1 MKHPKSSRTKDR
13 ARYKN
18 GIAMARAALARRQAA
33 AAKTAA
39 ADVKGDL
46 IAEGDSWFDYPLFD
60 VLEMLEDDGW
70 KIESAAH
77 KGDNLEDMAHD
88 ETQLDRLARAFSKFR
103 QHGVQPKAI
112 LLSGGGND
120 IAGDEFPVLLNHAN
134 SGLPTLND
142 QVVAGLIDTRLRHA
156 LASLLGTLATFSK
169 NFFGSAKPILVH
181 GYGYPVPDGRGYL
194 GGAWILPGP
203 WLEPGFRRKGH
214 FGRSPAQQAQALQA
228 NARELRALIDR
239 YNAMV
244 KSLAS
249 SLSGVHYV
257 DLRGLLT
264 SDPAKAYKKD
274 WNDELH
280 PTRAGFRRVA
290 DEFAKVLARV

>member
-1 MKHPKSSRTKDR
+1 MKDR
-13 ARYKN
+13 GRYNK
-18 GIAMARAALARRQAA
+18 GVALARAALERRQAA
-33 AAKTAA
+33 TTRSAA
-39 ADVKGDL
+39 AAFKGDL
-46 IAEGDSWFDYPLFD
+46 IAEGDSWFDYPFFD

-88 ETQLDRLARAFSKFR
+88 ETQIDRLARAFDKFR
-103 QHGVQPKAI
+103 QHGVTPRAI

-134 SGLPTLND
+134 SGLPALND
-142 QVVAGLIDTRLRHA
+142 EVVTGLIDTRLRHA
-156 LASLLGTLATFSK
+156 LASLLGTLATFSR
-169 NFFGSAKPILVH
+169 NFFGETKPILVH

-214 FGRSPAQQAQALQA
+214 FGRTPAQQAQALQA
-228 NARELRALIDR
+228 NAAQLRKLIDR
-239 YNAMV
+239 YNAMMEDV
-244 KSLAS
+244 AS
-249 SLSGVHYV
+249 SLPKVHYV
-257 DLRGLLT
+257 NLRDILT
-264 SDPAKAYKKD
+264 GDPTQAYKKD

-280 PTRAGFRRVA
+280 PTRSGFRRVA
-290 DEFAKVLARV
+290 DEFEKVLATV